1 MAISVVLAILAT
13 SLATYLSRFLGAFTS
28 EKISEK
34 SKIYRWFNCIA
45 YSTLA
50 ALISRILI
58 FPSGDLS
65 EVNYILRIIVI
76 LLSILIFYV
85 TKRNLVYP
93 TVLSAIILAALNSF
107 AAVSYTHLTLPT
119 ICSV

>member
-1 MAISVVLAILAT
+1 MASNIILIILVT
-13 SLATYLSRFLGAFTS
+13 SIATYISRFLGAFTS
-28 EKISEK
+28 EKIVET
-34 SKIYRWFNCIA
+34 SKIYKWFNCVA

-50 ALISRILI
+50 ALISRMLI

-65 EVNYILRIIVI
+65 DVNYISRITVI

-93 TVLSAIILAALNSF
+93 TVLSAIILATLNSF
-107 AAVSYTHLTLPT
+107 AV
-119 ICSV
+119 

>member
-1 MAISVVLAILAT
+1 MATNIILIILVT
-13 SLATYLSRFLGAFTS
+13 SFATYISRFLGAFTS
-28 EKISEK
+28 EKIVET
-34 SKIYRWFNCIA
+34 SKIYKWFNCVA

-50 ALISRILI
+50 ALFSRMLI

-65 EVNYILRIIVI
+65 DVNYILRITVI

-93 TVLSAIILAALNSF
+93 TVLSAIILATLNSF
-107 AAVSYTHLTLPT
+107 AV
-119 ICSV
+119 

>member
-1 MAISVVLAILAT
+1 MANNIIIVILVT
-13 SLATYLSRFLGAFTS
+13 SFATYISRFLGAFTS
-28 EKISEK
+28 EKIVET
-34 SKIYRWFNCIA
+34 SKIYKWFNCVA

-50 ALISRILI
+50 ALISRMLI

-65 EVNYILRIIVI
+65 DVNYILRITVI

-93 TVLSAIILAALNSF
+93 TVLSAIILATLNSF
-107 AAVSYTHLTLPT
+107 AV
-119 ICSV
+119 

>member
-50 ALISRILI
+50 ALISRMLI

-65 EVNYILRIIVI
+65 EVNYLLRIVVI

-107 AAVSYTHLTLPT
+107 AV
-119 ICSV
+119 

>member
-1 MAISVVLAILAT
+1 MAINVILVILVT
-13 SLATYLSRFLGAFTS
+13 SLATYISRFLGAFTS
-28 EKISEK
+28 EKISET

-65 EVNYILRIIVI
+65 EVHYINRIIVI
-76 LLSILIFYV
+76 LVSILIFYI

-93 TVLSAIILAALNSF
+93 TVLSAIILAVLNSF
-107 AAVSYTHLTLPT
+107 V
-119 ICSV
+119 V

>member
-1 MAISVVLAILAT
+1 MVTNVILAILVT
-13 SLATYLSRFLGAFTS
+13 SFATYISRFLGAFTS

-34 SKIYRWFNCIA
+34 SKIYRWFNCVA

-65 EVNYILRIIVI
+65 EVHYIVRIIVI
-76 LLSILIFYV
+76 LVSILIFYI

-107 AAVSYTHLTLPT
+107 AV
-119 ICSV
+119 

>member
-13 SLATYLSRFLGAFTS
+13 SFATYLSRFLGAFTS

-34 SKIYRWFNCIA
+34 SKIYRWFNCVA

-50 ALISRILI
+50 ALISRMLI

-65 EVNYILRIIVI
+65 EVNYLLRIVVI
-76 LLSILIFYV
+76 LLSILIFYI

-107 AAVSYTHLTLPT
+107 AV
-119 ICSV
+119 

>member
-1 MAISVVLAILAT
+1 MAINIVLAILVT
-13 SLATYLSRFLGAFTS
+13 SLATYLSRFLGAVTS

-50 ALISRILI
+50 ALISRMLI

-65 EVNYILRIIVI
+65 EVNYISRIIVI

-93 TVLSAIILAALNSF
+93 TVLSAIILAALSSF
-107 AAVSYTHLTLPT
+107 AV
-119 ICSV
+119 

>member
-1 MAISVVLAILAT
+1 MAVNIVLAIIVT

-58 FPSGDLS
+58 LS
-65 EVNYILRIIVI
+65 
-76 LLSILIFYV
+76 LIHISE
-85 TKRNLVYP
+85 P
-93 TVLSAIILAALNSF
+93 TR
-107 AAVSYTHLTLPT
+107 P
-119 ICSV
+119 C

>member
-1 MAISVVLAILAT
+1 MASSQIIILAILAT
-13 SLATYLSRFLGAFTS
+13 SLATFISRFMGAITS
-28 EKISEK
+28 KKVSVK
-34 SKIYRWFNCIA
+34 SKVFQWFNCVA

-50 ALISRILI
+50 ALISRMLI

-65 EVNYILRIIVI
+65 DVHYILRIIVI

-93 TVLSAIILAALNSF
+93 TILSAIILATLNSF
-107 AAVSYTHLTLPT
+107 AV
-119 ICSV
+119 

>member
-1 MAISVVLAILAT
+1 MATNIVLAILVT
-13 SLATYLSRFLGAFTS
+13 SFATYISRFLGAFTS
-28 EKISEK
+28 EKIVET
-34 SKIYRWFNCIA
+34 SKIYKWFNCVA

-50 ALISRILI
+50 ALISRMLI

-65 EVNYILRIIVI
+65 DVNYILRITVI

-93 TVLSAIILAALNSF
+93 TILSAIILATLNSF
-107 AAVSYTHLTLPT
+107 AV
-119 ICSV
+119 

>member
-1 MAISVVLAILAT
+1 MVTNVILAILVT
-13 SLATYLSRFLGAFTS
+13 SFATYISRFLGAFTS

-34 SKIYRWFNCIA
+34 SKIYRWFNCVA

-65 EVNYILRIIVI
+65 EVHYIVRIIVI
-76 LLSILIFYV
+76 LVSILIFYI

-93 TVLSAIILAALNSF
+93 TVLSAIILTALNSF
-107 AAVSYTHLTLPT
+107 V
-119 ICSV
+119 V

>member
-1 MAISVVLAILAT
+1 MTTNIVLAILVT
-13 SLATYLSRFLGAFTS
+13 SFATYISRFLGAFTS
-28 EKISEK
+28 EKIVET
-34 SKIYRWFNCIA
+34 SKMYKWFNCVA

-50 ALISRILI
+50 ALISRMLI

-65 EVNYILRIIVI
+65 DVNYILRITVI

-93 TVLSAIILAALNSF
+93 TVLSAIILATLNSF
-107 AAVSYTHLTLPT
+107 AV
-119 ICSV
+119 

>member
-1 MAISVVLAILAT
+1 MATSVVLAILAT
-13 SLATYLSRFLGAFTS
+13 SLATYLSRVLGAFTS

-50 ALISRILI
+50 ALISRMLI

-65 EVNYILRIIVI
+65 EVNYLLRIVVI
-76 LLSILIFYV
+76 LLSILIFYI

-93 TVLSAIILAALNSF
+93 TVLSAIILGALNSF
-107 AAVSYTHLTLPT
+107 AV
-119 ICSV
+119 

>member
-1 MAISVVLAILAT
+1 MATNIILIILVT
-13 SLATYLSRFLGAFTS
+13 SIATYISRFLGAFTS
-28 EKISEK
+28 EKIVET
-34 SKIYRWFNCIA
+34 SKIYKWFNCVA

-50 ALISRILI
+50 ALISRMLI

-65 EVNYILRIIVI
+65 DVNYILRITVI

-93 TVLSAIILAALNSF
+93 TVLSAIILATLNSF
-107 AAVSYTHLTLPT
+107 AV
-119 ICSV
+119 

>member
-1 MAISVVLAILAT
+1 MATNIILIILVT
-13 SLATYLSRFLGAFTS
+13 SFATYISRFLGAFTS
-28 EKISEK
+28 EKIVET
-34 SKIYRWFNCIA
+34 SKIYKWFNCVA

-50 ALISRILI
+50 ALISRMLI

-65 EVNYILRIIVI
+65 DVNYILRITVI

-93 TVLSAIILAALNSF
+93 TILSAIILATLNSF
-107 AAVSYTHLTLPT
+107 VL
-119 ICSV
+119 